1 MPNQGTSTG
10 EDWLA
15 HVDREEAR
23 YRDGE
28 SRLPEAADADARQR
42 QLTRL
47 GNASAGAGLA
57 LLMAGRRD
65 EAAAS
70 LTRAAER
77 YRESFADAPPG
88 SWGRSIGA
96 IKARVLA
103 GDWDGAAADARWAL
117 EAGAAEADSPI
128 GRYAAAL
135 ALLVP
140 GKGRR
145 RARVPRSPRRGR
157 LHPGRRGSAPVVRA
171 AGGVPRRH
179 SRCGHRARPAGAGR
193 PTRVRRR
200 ALLAAA
206 ARLRLL
212 FRRNRCGFPS
222 GVRRT
227 PGQSPDALLVSVASE
242 RLS

>member
-77 YRESFADAPPG
+77 YRESFAGAPPG
-88 SWGRSIGA
+88 SWGRPIGA

-135 ALLVP
+135 ALLVLGDDAHARIHANAVRTRDDFP
-140 GKGRR
+140 AEVGDALAFQPTTWTATPWPSRQCSSRSSSGTSTSKTFPLRTPRLSCRR
-145 RARVPRSPRRGR
+145 WPPDEGSPPSSPRRCC
-157 LHPGRRGSAPVVRA
+157 LPET
-171 AGGVPRRH
+171 
-179 SRCGHRARPAGAGR
+179 RP
-193 PTRVRRR
+193 
-200 ALLAAA
+200 
-206 ARLRLL
+206 
-212 FRRNRCGFPS
+212 
-222 GVRRT
+222 
-227 PGQSPDALLVSVASE
+227 
-242 RLS
+242 